1 MKVLIVLFVI
11 TVIGILILYIA
22 RKNNKSRKENLNIIK
37 DKDKLNFYLSDDM
50 LFSIDLNKEVKI
62 THALIRAIRDEI
74 SSLETTVRKISLINI
89 GDEVLE
95 KRLNRMLK
103 RAQQKR

>member
-11 TVIGILILYIA
+11 TVIGVLTLYIA
-22 RKNNKSRKENLNIIK
+22 RKNNRGRKENLNIIK
-37 DKDKLNFYLSDDM
+37 DGDKLNFYLSDDM
-50 LFSIDLNKEVKI
+50 FFSIDLNKEIKI
-62 THALIRAIRDEI
+62 THTLIRTIRDEI
-74 SSLETTVRKISLINI
+74 SSLKTTVRKISLINI